1 MAIIV
6 NSPET
11 LRQYHKDCAADRR
24 RDRLAQSIAAPPTFQ
39 VEHDTEFVG
48 KTVYVPPQL
57 VGMSLTKDDLR
68 LLVVVLDNL
77 YRRTQAV

>member
-1 MAIIV
+1 MTITV

-24 RDRLAQSIAAPPTFQ
+24 RARLAQSVTVDPMFHM
-39 VEHDTEFVG
+39 EHDTEFVG

-57 VGMSLTKDDLR
+57 AGMPLTKDDLR
-68 LLVVVLDNL
+68 LLIV
-77 YRRTQAV
+77 